1 MYKASRY
8 GLQANGVN
16 PVLCLPGRKSVEF
29 QLFDKSLMRERIL
42 LEVAPSLAC
51 RLRIPVD
58 RETADR
64 VLCIRSRELV
74 KLKLL
79 HKTFTFVP
87 TASATRA
94 TVCGVAAS
102 SAPTPCS
109 CQDRHLSW
117 TCDACGDTSCGPAL
131 EPNCNVLH
139 GPGRVR

>member
-79 HKTFTFVP
+79 HKTFSREVVLLEVVLRLAHGVLLTHRTEREISGGLSAGHTD
-87 TASATRA
+87 TADPYES
-94 TVCGVAAS
+94 GGG
-102 SAPTPCS
+102 
-109 CQDRHLSW
+109 QDNEMLLVHRSG
-117 TCDACGDTSCGPAL
+117 C
-131 EPNCNVLH
+131 
-139 GPGRVR
+139 